1 MLGHQLAAVQEPQRV
16 GATLDL
22 EDLADERERHG
33 SWTCPGLVDTY
44 PLREEGGPSV
54 GKDDGEV
61 VTVSLHWLPGP

>member
-1 MLGHQLAAVQEPQRV
+1 
-16 GATLDL
+16 
-22 EDLADERERHG
+22 
-33 SWTCPGLVDTY
+33 LVDTY